1 MVIENI
7 SNAVSFLP
15 AELVGRIDFLITI
28 FQALGWFI
36 IFWVIFNIINAII
49 NRKKNKEIK
58 KINENLEDIKEL
70 LKRKK

>member
-28 FQALGWFI
+28 LQALGWFI
-36 IFWVIFNIINAII
+36 IFWVIFNIISAIM

-58 KINENLEDIKEL
+58 KINENLEDIKKL